1 MSQPPPS
8 SWPATPPPGPPAPPP
23 GPPVPPPAPVTAGA
37 GAGGAGPTAIHDTGY
52 QHYHGPR
59 GGLMASMRPVVVL
72 SAQRVLGLRRPA
84 RAKIIPVATAFF
96 SYVPAIV
103 FVGMAVLIPDELRAE
118 VMSDDARM
126 YADYYGSIVAALVL
140 FTAFSAPDILCP
152 DRRTGMLGL
161 YLASP
166 LDRDHY
172 LAAKATAVGLVLA
185 IVTVGPPLFLLVA
198 YLIAGTGPDTPADAV
213 VLLVRV
219 VVAGAAVSALYA
231 VLSMAAASLTTRHA
245 AASAGIVVTLL
256 GSSFLSAVLVDSGAS
271 DLFGLLDVLGLPLGV
286 VLLIYGETITETD
299 HAALA
304 SLAPGVIVG
313 AYLAWTLALAAFVRT
328 RYQRLDVTR

>member
-8 SWPATPPPGPPAPPP
+8 NWPATPPAGPPGLPPSHGSAPPP
-23 GPPVPPPAPVTAGA
+23 AQDAT
-37 GAGGAGPTAIHDTGY
+37 GAGGEGTTAIHDTGY

-59 GGLMASMRPVVVL
+59 GGLLASMRPVVVL

-96 SYVPAIV
+96 AYVPAIV

-118 VMSDDARM
+118 VMNDDARL

-172 LAAKATAVGLVLA
+172 LAAKAMAVGLVLA

-198 YLIAGTGPDTPADAV
+198 YLIAGTGPDTPVDAA
-213 VLLVRV
+213 VLVVRV
-219 VVAGAAVSALYA
+219 LIAGVAVSALYA
-231 VLSMAAASLTTRHA
+231 AAQHGRSQPHHPPRRRLGRNRGHAPRFVVRIRGARREREQRSLRPA
-245 AASAGIVVTLL
+245 QRV
-256 GSSFLSAVLVDSGAS
+256 GAS
-271 DLFGLLDVLGLPLGV
+271 PRRGLRDLRGV
-286 VLLIYGETITETD
+286 D
-299 HAALA
+299 N
-304 SLAPGVIVG
+304 
-313 AYLAWTLALAAFVRT
+313 R
-328 RYQRLDVTR
+328 D